1 MTAQM
6 LCYIAVMAGTTYLIR
21 ALPMLLVR
29 RKIKSH
35 FVQSFLYYVP
45 YAVLAA
51 MTVPAILESTAS
63 AVSAMAGLAV
73 AVLYLIW
80 APGCCLWRWRPV
92 GRCSAPN
99 GCWAYGGKS
108 RFLKAMRPGRAKAA
122 CSAGQNRRESCHSAF
137 PPVFYSWIS

>member
-1 MTAQM
+1 MTVQM

-29 RKIKSH
+29 KKIKNR

-63 AVSAMAGLAV
+63 AVSATAGLLV
-73 AVLYLIW
+73 AVLLSYLG
-80 APGCCLWRWRPV
+80 AGLLPV
-92 GRCSAPN
+92 A
-99 GCWAYGGKS
+99 
-108 RFLKAMRPGRAKAA
+108 LAA
-122 CSAGQNRRESCHSAF
+122 CGA
-137 PPVFYSWIS
+137 VFCVEWLLGIWR

>member
-1 MTAQM
+1 MTVQM

-29 RKIKSH
+29 KKIKNR

-63 AVSAMAGLAV
+63 AVSAMAGLLV
-73 AVLYLIW
+73 AVLLSYLG
-80 APGCCLWRWRPV
+80 AGLLPDRACPY
-92 GRCSAPN
+92 
-99 GCWAYGGKS
+99 CWG
-108 RFLKAMRPGRAKAA
+108 AA
-122 CSAGQNRRESCHSAF
+122 LC
-137 PPVFYSWIS
+137 P

>member
-1 MTAQM
+1 MTVQM

-29 RKIKSH
+29 KKIKNR

-63 AVSAMAGLAV
+63 AAWVSPWSLRTSARRSPII
-73 AVLYLIW
+73 LITSFW
-80 APGCCLWRWRPV
+80 TI
-92 GRCSAPN
+92 
-99 GCWAYGGKS
+99 KS
-108 RFLKAMRPGRAKAA
+108 IRFL
-122 CSAGQNRRESCHSAF
+122 
-137 PPVFYSWIS
+137 VTLTIY

>member
-29 RKIKSH
+29 RKIKSR

-73 AVLYLIW
+73 AVLL
-80 APGCCLWRWRPV
+80 
-92 GRCSAPN
+92 S
-99 GCWAYGGKS
+99 
-108 RFLKAMRPGRAKAA
+108 
-122 CSAGQNRRESCHSAF
+122 
-137 PPVFYSWIS
+137 

>member
-1 MTAQM
+1 MTVQM

-29 RKIKSH
+29 KKIKNR

-63 AVSAMAGLAV
+63 AVSAMAVLLSYLGAGLLPV
-73 AVLYLIW
+73 AL
-80 APGCCLWRWRPV
+80 
-92 GRCSAPN
+92 
-99 GCWAYGGKS
+99 
-108 RFLKAMRPGRAKAA
+108 AA
-122 CSAGQNRRESCHSAF
+122 CGA
-137 PPVFYSWIS
+137 VFCAEWLLGIWR

>member
-1 MTAQM
+1 M
-6 LCYIAVMAGTTYLIR
+6 
-21 ALPMLLVR
+21 
-29 RKIKSH
+29 
-35 FVQSFLYYVP
+35 QSFLYYVP

-73 AVLYLIW
+73 AVLLSYLG
-80 APGCCLWRWRPV
+80 AGLLPV
-92 GRCSAPN
+92 ALAACR
-99 GCWAYGGKS
+99 GGVLRRMAAGHLAVTS

-137 PPVFYSWIS
+137 PPVFYGWIS

>member
-1 MTAQM
+1 MAETA
-6 LCYIAVMAGTTYLIR
+6 LAVLSRMAGTTYLIR

-29 RKIKSH
+29 GKIKSR

-73 AVLYLIW
+73 AVLLSYLG
-80 APGCCLWRWRPV
+80 AGLLPV
-92 GRCSAPN
+92 A
-99 GCWAYGGKS
+99 
-108 RFLKAMRPGRAKAA
+108 LAA
-122 CSAGQNRRESCHSAF
+122 CGA
-137 PPVFYSWIS
+137 VFCAEWLLGIWR

>member
-63 AVSAMAGLAV
+63 AVSAMAGGAFILS
-73 AVLYLIW
+73 
-80 APGCCLWRWRPV
+80 
-92 GRCSAPN
+92 GR
-99 GCWAYGGKS
+99 
-108 RFLKAMRPGRAKAA
+108 RAAA
-122 CSAGQNRRESCHSAF
+122 CGAGGLWGGVLRRMAAGHMAVSPGF
-137 PPVFYSWIS
+137 

>member
-63 AVSAMAGLAV
+63 AFRLWRALRWRCI
-73 AVLYLIW
+73 YLIW

-108 RFLKAMRPGRAKAA
+108 GF
-122 CSAGQNRRESCHSAF
+122 
-137 PPVFYSWIS
+137 

>member
-1 MTAQM
+1 MTVQM

-29 RKIKSH
+29 KKIKNR

-51 MTVPAILESTAS
+51 MTVPPFWKARPAPFRLWRAFWWRCFCLT
-63 AVSAMAGLAV
+63 
-73 AVLYLIW
+73 W
-80 APGCCLWRWRPV
+80 APGFCPWRWRPA

-99 GCWAYGGKS
+99 GCWAFGGK
-108 RFLKAMRPGRAKAA
+108 LP
-122 CSAGQNRRESCHSAF
+122 CCAGLPILLGGSTLPLTRNARR
-137 PPVFYSWIS
+137 V